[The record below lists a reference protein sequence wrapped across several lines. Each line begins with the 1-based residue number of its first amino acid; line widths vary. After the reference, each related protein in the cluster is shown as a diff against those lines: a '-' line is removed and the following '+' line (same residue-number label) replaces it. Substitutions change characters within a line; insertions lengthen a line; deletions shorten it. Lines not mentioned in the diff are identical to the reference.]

1 MHRRFVISGALGAL
15 MLAAAPAHAQGIF
28 GKIKDRA
35 RTEVDRKENDAI
47 EAMAKAVTCAITDN
61 ACIKKAHDAGEPVKV
76 TDKNGKPVSSA
87 DSAAAISAA
96 VAQAAA
102 LSDDPAPA
110 LGTPAATPPAAN
122 APVAPAAATASTAGS
137 GAWLNYDFVPG
148 SRTIFYE
155 DFSGDAVGDFPARMK
170 LSDGNLEVANVKG
183 QKLLRVAEAGV
194 IFIVLPEKLPDRFT
208 VEAVYHSPT
217 TAKPMAIYTGGNK
230 NRFGCFP
237 SSAFVDAEAKSG
249 MKATSKAPA
258 GFVRC
263 RFTVDTRYV
272 RGYIDSARTANAPGV
287 TIARTDTL
295 YLQLPAGTDNDPTM
309 LASIRVAD
317 AGPKLFDVLSTKGRV
332 STHGIVFD
340 EGTDHIRGESTPTL
354 AEIADILKT
363 HGPLSLTIE
372 DHSDNAGTPAASKAL
387 SEKRALAVKQFLV
400 SKYGIA
406 SARLKT
412 AGLGGT
418 KPVSQNTTAEGRQN
432 NRRIDLVKL

>member
-15 MLAAAPAHAQGIF
+15 MLVAAPARSQGIM

-35 RTEVDRKENDAI
+35 RSEVDRKENDALD
-47 EAMAKAVTCAITDN
+47 AMAKAVTCAITDK

-96 VAQAAA
+96 VAQAAS
-102 LSDDPAPA
+102 LSDDPA
-110 LGTPAATPPAAN
+110 
-122 APVAPAAATASTAGS
+122 VEAPAASTSSSAVGS
-137 GAWLNYDFVPG
+137 GAWLTYDFVPG
-148 SRTIFYE
+148 SRTLFYE

-194 IFIVLPEKLPDRFT
+194 IFIVLPAKLPDRFT

-249 MKATSKAPA
+249 MKAAAKATA

-263 RFTVDTRYV
+263 RFTVDPRYV
-272 RGYIDSARTANAPGV
+272 RGYIDSARTSNAPGV

-295 YLQLPAGTDNDPTM
+295 YLSIPAGTDNDPTL
-309 LASIRVAD
+309 LASIRVAE
-317 AGPKLFDVLSTKGRV
+317 AGAKLYDVLAAKGRV
-332 STHGIVFD
+332 STYGIAFD
-340 EGTDHIRGESTPTL
+340 DGTDHIRGESTPTL
-354 AEIADILKT
+354 AEIADMLKT
-363 HGPLSLTIE
+363 HGTLSLTIE
-372 DHSDNAGTPAASKAL
+372 DHSDNTGTPAASKAL
-387 SEKRALAVKQFLV
+387 AEKRALAVKQLLV

-406 SARLKT
+406 STRMKT

-418 KPVSQNTTAEGRQN
+418 KPIAPNTTAEGRQN
-432 NRRIDLVKL
+432 NRRVELVKL

>member
-1 MHRRFVISGALGAL
+1 MHRRSMISGALGAL
-15 MLAAAPAHAQGIF
+15 MLVVAPSHAQGIF

-47 EAMAKAVTCAITDN
+47 EAMAKAVTCAITDKT
-61 ACIKKAHDAGEPVKV
+61 CIKKAHDAGEPVKV

-102 LSDDPAPA
+102 LSDDS
-110 LGTPAATPPAAN
+110 
-122 APVAPAAATASTAGS
+122 APVAGMPAAAAPAASAAGS

-183 QKLLRVAEAGV
+183 QKLLRVSEAGV

-208 VEAVYHSPT
+208 VEAIYHSPA

-249 MKATSKAPA
+249 MKATAKAPA
-258 GFVRC
+258 GFVSC

-272 RGYIDSARTANAPGV
+272 RGYIDSVRTANAPGV
-287 TIARTDTL
+287 TIARTDSL
-295 YLQLPAGTDNDPTM
+295 YLQLPSGTDNDPTL

-317 AGPKLFDVLSTKGRV
+317 AGPKLFDVLSAKGRA
-332 STHGIVFD
+332 STHGIVFED
-340 EGTDHIRGESTPTL
+340 GTDHIRGESTPTL
-354 AEIADILKT
+354 AEIAEILKT

-387 SEKRALAVKQFLV
+387 SEKRAVAVKQFLV

-406 SARLKT
+406 STRLKT

>member
-15 MLAAAPAHAQGIF
+15 MLLAAPGHSQGIF

-35 RTEVDRKENDAI
+35 RTEVDRKENDALD
-47 EAMAKAVTCAITDN
+47 AMAKAVTCAITDKT
-61 ACIKKAHDAGEPVKV
+61 CIKKAHDAGEPVKV

-96 VAQAAA
+96 VAQAAS
-102 LSDDPAPA
+102 LSDDPSVTAPA
-110 LGTPAATPPAAN
+110 AG
-122 APVAPAAATASTAGS
+122 APAAAAPAAPPANASSSAVGS
-137 GAWLNYDFVPG
+137 GAWANYDFVPG

-170 LSDGNLEVANVKG
+170 LSDGNLEVATVKG
-183 QKLLRVAEAGV
+183 AKVLRVSEAGV

-217 TAKPMAIYTGGNK
+217 TAKPMAMYTGGNK

-237 SSAFVDAEAKSG
+237 SSAYVDAEAKSG
-249 MKATSKAPA
+249 MKGAAKAPA
-258 GFVRC
+258 GFVSC

-272 RGYIDSARTANAPGV
+272 RGYIDSARTSNAPGV

-295 YLQLPAGTDNDPTM
+295 YLAIPDGTDKDPTL
-309 LASIRVAD
+309 LASIRIAD
-317 AGPKLFDVLSTKGRV
+317 AGTKLYDVLSTKGRV
-332 STHGIVFD
+332 TTHGIAFD

-354 AEIADILKT
+354 AEIADMLKT
-363 HGPLSLTIE
+363 HGPLSVTIE
-372 DHSDNAGTPAASKAL
+372 DHADNAGMPAASKTL
-387 SEKRALAVKQFLV
+387 SEKRAAAVKQQLV

-406 SARLKT
+406 STRIKT
-412 AGLGGT
+412 AGLGGS
-418 KPVSQNTTAEGRQN
+418 KPVSPNTTAEGRQN

>member
-1 MHRRFVISGALGAL
+1 MQRGFVISGALGAL
-15 MLAAAPAHAQGIF
+15 MLAAAPAQSQGIF

-47 EAMAKAVTCAITDN
+47 ESVVKSVTCVITDK
-61 ACIKKAHDAGEPVKV
+61 ACIKKAHDSGEAVKV
-76 TDKNGKPVSSA
+76 TDKSGKTVSSA

-102 LSDDPAPA
+102 MSDDPAPA
-110 LGTPAATPPAAN
+110 AGAPPAG
-122 APVAPAAATASTAGS
+122 AASAAGT

-148 SRTIFYE
+148 SRTIFFE
-155 DFSGDAVGDFPARMK
+155 DFSGDAVGDFPVRMK

-249 MKATSKAPA
+249 MKAAAKAPA
-258 GFVRC
+258 GFVNC

-272 RGYIDSARTANAPGV
+272 RGYIDSARTSNAPGV

-295 YLQLPAGTDNDPTM
+295 YLSIPAGTDNDPTM

-317 AGPKLFDVLSTKGRV
+317 AGSKLYDVLSTKGRV
-332 STHGIVFD
+332 STHGILFD

-354 AEIADILKT
+354 AEIGDMLKT

-372 DHSDNAGTPAASKAL
+372 DHTDEGKAL

-406 SARLKT
+406 STRMKT

-418 KPVSQNTTAEGRQN
+418 KPMAPNTTAEGRQN

>member
-1 MHRRFVISGALGAL
+1 MHRRSMISGALGAL
-15 MLAAAPAHAQGIF
+15 MLVAAPSHAQGIF

-47 EAMAKAVTCAITDN
+47 EAMAKAVTCAITDKT
-61 ACIKKAHDAGEPVKV
+61 CIKKAHDAGEPVKV

-102 LSDDPAPA
+102 LSDDS
-110 LGTPAATPPAAN
+110 
-122 APVAPAAATASTAGS
+122 APVAGMPAAAAPAASAAGS

-208 VEAVYHSPT
+208 VEAIYHSPT

-249 MKATSKAPA
+249 MKATAKAPA
-258 GFVRC
+258 GFVSC

-272 RGYIDSARTANAPGV
+272 RGYIDSVRTANAPGV
-287 TIARTDTL
+287 TIMRTDSL
-295 YLQLPAGTDNDPTM
+295 YLQLPAGTDNDPTL

-317 AGPKLFDVLSTKGRV
+317 AGPKLFDVLSAKGRA
-332 STHGIVFD
+332 STHGIVFED
-340 EGTDHIRGESTPTL
+340 GTDHIRGESTPTL

-387 SEKRALAVKQFLV
+387 SEKRAVAVKQFLV

-406 SARLKT
+406 STRLKT
-412 AGLGGT
+412 AGLGGS

>member
-15 MLAAAPAHAQGIF
+15 MLVVAPAQTQGIM

-35 RTEVDRKENDAI
+35 RSEVDRKENDAI
-47 EAMAKAVTCAITDN
+47 EAMAKAVTCAITDK

-96 VAQAAA
+96 VAQAAT
-102 LSDDPAPA
+102 LSDDPAA
-110 LGTPAATPPAAN
+110 TTPAAGGSPAD
-122 APVAPAAATASTAGS
+122 ASSAVGS

-148 SRTIFYE
+148 NRTLFYD

-183 QKLLRVAEAGV
+183 DKRLRVAEAGV
-194 IFIVLPEKLPDRFT
+194 IYIVLPEKLPERFT

-249 MKATSKAPA
+249 MKAAAKAPA
-258 GFVRC
+258 GFVSC

-272 RGYIDSARTANAPGV
+272 RGYIDSARTSNAPGV
-287 TIARTDTL
+287 SIARTDTL
-295 YLQLPAGTDNDPTM
+295 YLSIPAGTEKDPTL

-317 AGPKLFDVLSTKGRV
+317 AGAKLFDVLSAKGRV
-332 STHGIVFD
+332 STYGIAFD
-340 EGTDHIRGESTPTL
+340 DGTDHIRGESTPTL
-354 AEIADILKT
+354 ADIADMLKT
-363 HGPLSLTIE
+363 HASLSLMIE
-372 DHSDNAGTPAASKAL
+372 DHGDNTGTPAASKTL
-387 SEKRALAVKQFLV
+387 SEKRALAVKQLLV
-400 SKYGIA
+400 GKYGIA
-406 SARLKT
+406 STRMKT

-418 KPVSQNTTAEGRQN
+418 RPISPNTTAEGRQN
-432 NRRIDLVKL
+432 NRRVDLVKQ